1 MQAARCRS
9 ASPFS
14 KGLRLHPLIA
24 PFNFGPAVKLSGT
37 EADGVGVWKLK
48 GSTVVI
54 DWIMGTRRR
63 TPGPTGCVRDQPER
77 SGEPAIALLSAK
89 RAAMANLL
97 VRGVDDD
104 IVQALKQRA
113 GAHGRSAEAE
123 HRAILAAALLTPS
136 RRNLAELLRAMPHVG
151 LDTDF
156 GRTADHA
163 EATDVFD

>member
-14 KGLRLHPLIA
+14 KGLRLHPLIV
-24 PFNFGPAVKLSGT
+24 PFHFGPAVKLSGT

-63 TPGPTGCVRDQPER
+63 TPGQTGCVRDQPER